1 MYLASQLFNFF
12 RVDHGDFLVAV
23 ADNSACSDSTKV
35 KCNARN
41 EKVKPEIRSAGN
53 AKAFAL
59 LSIARVDDWRYSD
72 LAYSQ
77 GGAKFPTGGK
87 SASAESPRALS
98 L

>member
-1 MYLASQLFNFF
+1 L
-12 RVDHGDFLVAV
+12 
-23 ADNSACSDSTKV
+23 
-35 KCNARN
+35 RN
-41 EKVKPEIRSAGN
+41 AGN

-59 LSIARVDDWRYSD
+59 LAIARPDDWRYSD

-98 L
+98 LHSERSADPV